1 MANGAIATPPVM
13 TDPGFLYWAPVG
25 SAVPTNTVV
34 GSVFTDSWPVAWL
47 ALGMTDVGTKF
58 TPTLTVSPITAAE
71 TIDPIAYRTTD
82 RATAITFSLKSFT
95 ATNLSRALN
104 GAATVVTGT
113 TSTTLTKITPPQPG
127 TELRCMIGFE
137 SLDSTFR
144 FVAYQALNSGAIDLD
159 FAKAPANTN
168 IPWNVMLEKPLTT
181 QPFDMWT
188 AGVARA

>member
-1 MANGAIATPPVM
+1 MANGAIATPPLM

-47 ALGMTDVGTKF
+47 GLGMTEAGTKLDA
-58 TPTLTVSPITAAE
+58 TLTVSPITAAE
-71 TIDPIAYRTTD
+71 TIDPLVYRTTD
-82 RATAITFSLKSFT
+82 RATSLTFALKSFT
-95 ATNLSRALN
+95 GGNLVRVLN

-113 TSTTLTKITPPQPG
+113 ADTTLTKITPPDPG

-137 SLDSTFR
+137 SKDSTFR
-144 FVAYQALNSGAIDLD
+144 FVAYQVINSGTVSLD
-159 FAKAPANTN
+159 FSKAPANTN
-168 IPWNVMLEKPLTT
+168 LPWVGMLEKPLTSA
-181 QPFDMWT
+181 PFDMWT